1 MTKMEANDSA
11 FSVQPITDTSAL
23 VEELT
28 RPDPDLIESLR
39 TLEGDILILGVN
51 GKMGP
56 TLACLAAR
64 AIEAAGIRKD
74 IIGVSRSLEPE
85 NQGLLEE
92 AGVTA
97 IKADLLAPG
106 ALDALPDAAN
116 VIYMCGRKFGS
127 TGAEWD
133 TWATNVFLAGMA
145 AKRYRDARI
154 VAFSSGNVYPF
165 VPVTSG
171 GATESIAP
179 DPVGEY
185 AMSCLGRERMFDYY
199 AHHAGTKVL
208 HFRLNY
214 AVELR
219 YGVLHDVAAKVW
231 NEQPVDLTVGNANVV
246 WQGYANSV
254 ALRALAL
261 ASVPPHIL
269 NVTGPETVSIR
280 NVAERMGQL
289 MDKTPIFIGA
299 ESPNALLSNASKCH
313 KHFGNPPINL
323 DILIKWTAHWIM
335 TGGESLNKPTHFEV
349 QDGRF

>member
-1 MTKMEANDSA
+1 MAKRTVDHSA
-11 FSVQPITDTSAL
+11 FTVPPITDVAVL

-28 RPDPDLIESLR
+28 RPGPDLIESLGA
-39 TLEGDILILGVN
+39 LDGDILILGVN

-56 TLACLAAR
+56 TLAGLAAR
-64 AIEAAGIRKD
+64 AIEAAGTSKN
-74 IIGVSRSLEPE
+74 IIGVSRTLAPE
-85 NQGLLEE
+85 NRRLLDK
-92 AGVTA
+92 AGVKT
-97 IKADLLAPG
+97 IQADLLEPG
-106 ALDALPDAAN
+106 ALDALPDAPN

-133 TWATNVFLAGMA
+133 TWATNVFLAGLTA
-145 AKRYRDARI
+145 NRYRDARI

-171 GATESIAP
+171 GATESTAP

-199 AHHAGTKVL
+199 AHHVGTKIL

-231 NEQPVDLTVGNANVV
+231 NNQPVDLAAGNANVI

-269 NVTGPETVSIR
+269 NVTGPETLSIR
-280 NVAERMGQL
+280 RVAERMAHL
-289 MDKTPIFIGA
+289 MNKQPIFTNE
-299 ESPNALLSNASKCH
+299 ESPNALLSNATQCH
-313 KHFGNPPINL
+313 KLFGYPKITL
-323 DILIKWTAHWIM
+323 DILIEWTAHWVM
-335 TGGESLNKPTHFEV
+335 NNRETLNKPTHFEIRN
-349 QDGRF
+349 GRF